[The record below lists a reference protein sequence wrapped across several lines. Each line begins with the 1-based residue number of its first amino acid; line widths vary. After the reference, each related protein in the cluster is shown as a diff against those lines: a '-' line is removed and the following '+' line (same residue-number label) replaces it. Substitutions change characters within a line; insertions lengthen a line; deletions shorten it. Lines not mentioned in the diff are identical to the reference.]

1 MIILLN
7 SKIIRAACAFIS
19 FQNVRIRAT
28 YACNAPILSKTEI
41 IKIGAD

>member
-7 SKIIRAACAFIS
+7 SKIIRAACVYFFLVPIKTRVA
-19 FQNVRIRAT
+19 
-28 YACNAPILSKTEI
+28 YACNTPILSKTEI